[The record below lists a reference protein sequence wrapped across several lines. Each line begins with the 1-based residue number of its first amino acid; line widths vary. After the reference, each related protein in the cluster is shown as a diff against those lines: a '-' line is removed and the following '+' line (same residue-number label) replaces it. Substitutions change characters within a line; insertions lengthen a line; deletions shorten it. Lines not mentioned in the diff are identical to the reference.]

1 MCIINIHEM
10 EIEKE
15 IEFTMFKIFIN
26 PSNNFALAN
35 INILIESKMMSV
47 LFFKNLV

>member
-1 MCIINIHEM
+1 MCIINIYEM

-15 IEFTMFKIFIN
+15 IEFIMFKIFIN
-26 PSNNFALAN
+26 FLNNFVFVN